1 MWFWWFAVAC
11 DLIIPLLMVI
21 FGRIMWKH
29 CPSKINSWYGYRT
42 FRSMQNM
49 DTWKFAHEHFGKQWW
64 KIGWI
69 ILLPSVLVLLPVYH
83 STENIITVVF
93 LVVEAIQMVFLLYPI
108 SQTERALKS
117 KFGDQETEK

>member
-42 FRSMQNM
+42 PRSVQNM
-49 DTWKFAHEHFGKQWW
+49 DAWKFAHEHFGKQWW

-69 ILLPSVLVLLPVYH
+69 IMLPSAIVLLPVYN
-83 STENIITVVF
+83 STKNIITVVF
-93 LVVEAIQMVFLLYPI
+93 LTVEVVQMVFLLYPI
-108 SQTERALKS
+108 SQTEQALKS
-117 KFGDQETEK
+117 KFDDQGTPK